1 MESKKIIEIDLFK
14 NFDKYIAKS
23 NIKKENIKN
32 INQISEITTI
42 IILDTSGSMSDSIEK
57 ITHFFLPEFFTKL
70 NYKEDQKITIITFNY
85 RNSSKV
91 ETYNFSEIK
100 KGISL
105 NAYGGTYMCGAL
117 ENLKKFLE
125 GINKNK
131 NIRILSISDG
141 DLHDQQETINFSNEI
156 VNIIKLKELQVNSQ
170 AIRFFTSMN
179 EPDTR
184 GLSSCL
190 QFSNVTTPKL
200 IDIQADNYNFQNYD
214 ELFKI
219 DGFDFKITILSNQNC
234 LLKEPWEEMKNE
246 IDLFNGNNVFWISND
261 YVEKLINGN
270 EKLKIKDNNDID
282 IKINIKEEIS
292 INNYKD
298 IISSKIEF
306 YLKKLKVLKI
316 LNSQKSLEEMD
327 NIIHYFTDFENKL
340 FMKQNINILDN
351 SLNSRLILI
360 SKQIEKR
367 KISISNKMGEIRNDE
382 KITQLNS
389 KQQAEYLRQVD
400 INDKTSKA
408 LAKRAFNQGLD
419 YDEIAK
425 KEVLEMSN
433 HIDELK
439 DIDSSKLN
447 ISFYSTC
454 NTLDGIKTICSL
466 PKDEILFK
474 EITIND
480 IIKLINIVG
489 IAAYSEYGNYPD
501 PMTYRLEKIYPSS
514 FISISDILT
523 AYEVS
528 GGKNLNEISNINN
541 KISTCIPIYEDEKIH
556 KFLIKYAPHI
566 LEYYSSVGMR
576 KIIAE
581 VPFTYEY
588 SILAGYWKMI
598 EVLLNDRSEVNIN
611 IFINFINNYK
621 IASKGHFDYV
631 LDLIDKQKK
640 EEKTISS
647 IYIANNG
654 ITNMTSPLID
664 LVLNVKNDID
674 KEFIQKIIRATYQFE
689 VYQYIRKLIR
699 KQPSDKTNEFIKNSL
714 IELLGIDIEKNKTKL
729 NPLFESDENLPI
741 YDNYIPN
748 INKSKEYINK
758 IFWLDYITV
767 VPILIESAF
776 DKINPVEKIKNLP
789 EKLITE
795 DFVKKSLGIEYD
807 LDLFRFNCIVQ
818 CFLYKE
824 KVDRCDSIEKKMKI
838 SDLFYDKHFDKII
851 KKYVKKIFQE
861 EFQKDKNMKIKEEIN
876 TLKVELV
883 NLLLESK
890 TIEDFLN
897 LLRNGIKKGQC
908 ELKIINR
915 DSIGYNDLILSLL
928 NEKLDNINLKKE
940 KLFIILTGRNEKGE
954 ILWNNGNFV
963 RNLTQI
969 KQASNILTKE
979 QFENFNKQKKTLGIH
994 IYRGGKD
1001 KCNRQ
1006 GHSND
1011 LPSYWAY
1018 GYKTIE
1024 EMANEIS
1031 SNEMEEYKA
1040 HHISCCGF
1048 SLGNKMSYRQKRKKD
1063 KSEGSV
1069 GGASYHSNH

>member
-1 MESKKIIEIDLFK
+1 MESKNIIEIDLFK

-23 NIKKENIKN
+23 NINQENLQS
-32 INQISEITTI
+32 INQNSEITTI
-42 IILDTSGSMSDSIEK
+42 IIIDTSGSMSDSIK
-57 ITHFFLPEFFTKL
+57 TITHSFLPEFFTKL
-70 NYKEDQKITIITFNY
+70 NYKEEQKITIITFNY
-85 RNSSKV
+85 RDSSTLK
-91 ETYNFSEIK
+91 TYNISEIK
-100 KGISL
+100 KGISIE
-105 NAYGGTYMCGAL
+105 AEGGTYMCGAL

-125 GINKNK
+125 GK
-131 NIRILSISDG
+131 NIYKNVRILSISDG

-156 VNIIKLKELQVNSQ
+156 VNLIKLKDLQVNSQ
-170 AIRFFTSMN
+170 AIRFYTSSF

-200 IDIQADNYNFQNYD
+200 IDIQAQNYNYENYD
-214 ELFKI
+214 ELFQS
-219 DGFDFKITILSNQNC
+219 DGFNFKITILSNQNC
-234 LLKEPWEEMKNE
+234 LFKEPWEKMKNE
-246 IDLFNGNNVFWISND
+246 IDLYSCNNFFWISND
-261 YVEKLINGN
+261 YVEKLINGS
-270 EKLKIKDNNDID
+270 EKLKIKDNNGFD

-292 INNYKD
+292 QNNYKD

-306 YLKKLKVLKI
+306 YLKKLKVLKL

-340 FMKQNINILDN
+340 FVNQNINILDN

-360 SKQIEKR
+360 TKEIEKR

-408 LAKRAFNQGLD
+408 LAKRAFNQGLN

-454 NTLDGIKTICSL
+454 NTLDGINTICSL
-466 PKDEILFK
+466 SKNKKIFD
-474 EITIND
+474 EITINE

-501 PMTYRLEKIYPSS
+501 QMTYRLEKIYPSS

-598 EVLLNDRSEVNIN
+598 EVLLHDRSEVNIN

-621 IASKGHFDYV
+621 IAAKGHFDYV

-647 IYIANNG
+647 IFIANNG

-664 LVLNVKNDID
+664 LILNVKDDLD
-674 KEFIQKIIRATYQFE
+674 KEFIQKILRATYQLE

-699 KQPSDKTNEFIKNSL
+699 KQPPEKTNEFIKNSL
-714 IELLGIDIEKNKTKL
+714 IELLGINIEKNKTKL
-729 NPLFESDENLPI
+729 NPLFESDDNLPI
-741 YDNYIPN
+741 YDNYVPN

-795 DFVKKSLGIEYD
+795 DSVKKSLGIEYD
-807 LDLFRFNCIVQ
+807 LDLFRFYCIIQ

-824 KVDRCDSIEKKMKI
+824 KVDRCDSTEKKMKLI
-838 SDLFYDKHFDKII
+838 KNLFRK
-851 KKYVKKIFQE
+851 
-861 EFQKDKNMKIKEEIN
+861 
-876 TLKVELV
+876 
-883 NLLLESK
+883 LLEQ
-890 TIEDFLN
+890 L
-897 LLRNGIKKGQC
+897 
-908 ELKIINR
+908 
-915 DSIGYNDLILSLL
+915 
-928 NEKLDNINLKKE
+928 INLK
-940 KLFIILTGRNEKGE
+940 FI
-954 ILWNNGNFV
+954 
-963 RNLTQI
+963 
-969 KQASNILTKE
+969 NI
-979 QFENFNKQKKTLGIH
+979 
-994 IYRGGKD
+994 
-1001 KCNRQ
+1001 
-1006 GHSND
+1006 
-1011 LPSYWAY
+1011 
-1018 GYKTIE
+1018 
-1024 EMANEIS
+1024 
-1031 SNEMEEYKA
+1031 
-1040 HHISCCGF
+1040 
-1048 SLGNKMSYRQKRKKD
+1048 
-1063 KSEGSV
+1063 
-1069 GGASYHSNH
+1069 